1 MKLVILAG
9 GYGSRISE
17 ESHLK
22 PKALIEIG
30 SKPII
35 WHIMKYYSC
44 FGVRE
49 FIICCGYKGYLLKEY
64 FSNYLLHNFDVRIDL
79 KNKKIN
85 LLNKNKKEDW
95 IINLVDTGEN
105 TQTGGRIKKIKKFI
119 GNDKNFFLTYTD
131 GLSNIDIKKELKF
144 HLKSNKIATLAAVK
158 PPGRF
163 GSIIKS
169 KGIVKKFSEKPQ
181 GDGVW
186 INGGF
191 FIFNKLFFNYINGD
205 NSILEEQPL
214 NKLVKENQLAAYEHN
229 GFWQP
234 MDTLR
239 EKKILENLWSLSKNK
254 SINAPW
260 KIWKD

>member
-17 ESHLK
+17 ETITK

-30 SKPII
+30 TKPII

-44 FGVRE
+44 FGVNE

-64 FSNYLLHNFDVRIDL
+64 FSNYLLHNFNV
-79 KNKKIN
+79 KIN
-85 LLNKNKKEDW
+85 LKDKKIDLLNKDKKENW
-95 IINLVDTGEN
+95 IINLIDTGEN
-105 TQTGGRIKKIKKFI
+105 TQTGGRIKRIKKYI
-119 GNDKNFFLTYTD
+119 GKDENFFMTYTD
-131 GLSNIDIKKELKF
+131 GLSNINIKNELQF
-144 HLKSNKIATLAAVK
+144 HIQSKKIATLAAVK

-163 GSIIKS
+163 GSL
-169 KGIVKKFSEKPQ
+169 VKKNNIVTNFSEKPQ
-181 GDGVW
+181 GDGIW

-191 FIFNKLFFNYINGD
+191 FVLNKLFFDYIDGD
-205 NSILEEQPL
+205 DTILEEKPIKNL
-214 NKLVKENQLAAYEHN
+214 IKDNQLAAYEHN

-239 EKKILENLWSLSKNK
+239 EKNILDNLWNNAKNK
-254 SINAPW
+254 SNSAPW
-260 KIWKD
+260 KIWKN